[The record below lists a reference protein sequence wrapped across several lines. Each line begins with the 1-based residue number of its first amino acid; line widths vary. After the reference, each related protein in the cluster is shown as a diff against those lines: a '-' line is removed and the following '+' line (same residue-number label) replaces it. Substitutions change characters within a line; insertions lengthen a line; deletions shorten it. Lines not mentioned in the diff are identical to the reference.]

1 MSSTSKS
8 KFNRVQQR
16 FKPAVIMIKKQ
27 KYIPD
32 LLPLLK

>member
-1 MSSTSKS
+1 MSSISTN
-8 KFNRVQQR
+8 KFNRVKQR

-32 LLPLLK
+32 VLPL